1 MQADARVENG
11 QVRLLGVRAER
22 LDDAIAAHHAG
33 IGIHL
38 SSSVAL
44 SDIKQILKQDG
55 GGRAPV
61 KFYVKAQGEQV
72 EITLPHK
79 FKLSG
84 STRLAL
90 ASLSGIDTLSE
101 I

>member
-1 MQADARVENG
+1 M
-11 QVRLLGVRAER
+11 VRCGLLGVRAER

-44 SDIKQILKQDG
+44 PDIKQILKQDG
-55 GGRAPV
+55 GGRTSEILRQSA
-61 KFYVKAQGEQV
+61 KRQV

-90 ASLSGIDTLSE
+90 ASLWDRHTL
-101 I
+101 